1 VDIKYS
7 SAYPVQANFI
17 KNSFILMAVHACY
30 TKKCIHFPTQKC
42 VLHREPN
49 LSIFSKP
56 NNFRKSQEEN
66 KFLLQRIKE
75 LEEKVDALKSDAKR
89 RKLFS
94 ATVKKETKHILAPET
109 QYRPD
114 SPRLESRSQVLAPET
129 QDGPDSPPLE
139 SQPKGLAPETQN
151 GPDSS
156 PLESQSQGLAPELLY
171 GPDSQPLE
179 SQSVLGKCK
188 QYVAKKNVK
197 SKNQAFHKC
206 VWIQN
211 NIF

>member
-1 VDIKYS
+1 
-7 SAYPVQANFI
+7 
-17 KNSFILMAVHACY
+17 M
-30 TKKCIHFPTQKC
+30 
-42 VLHREPN
+42 
-49 LSIFSKP
+49 
-56 NNFRKSQEEN
+56 
-66 KFLLQRIKE
+66 
-75 LEEKVDALKSDAKR
+75 DALKSDAKR

-139 SQPKGLAPETQN
+139 SQPKGLASETQN

-188 QYVAKKNVK
+188 QYVAKKCK
-197 SKNQAFHKC
+197 IKELLCSGCSSLAGKLKGSSRAQRAST
-206 VWIQN
+206 
-211 NIF
+211 

>member
-1 VDIKYS
+1 
-7 SAYPVQANFI
+7 
-17 KNSFILMAVHACY
+17 
-30 TKKCIHFPTQKC
+30 
-42 VLHREPN
+42 
-49 LSIFSKP
+49 
-56 NNFRKSQEEN
+56 
-66 KFLLQRIKE
+66 
-75 LEEKVDALKSDAKR
+75 LKSDAKR
-89 RKLFS
+89 RKLFY

-114 SPRLESRSQVLAPET
+114 SPLLESRSQVLAPET

-151 GPDSS
+151 GPDLW

-188 QYVAKKNVK
+188 QYVAKNVT